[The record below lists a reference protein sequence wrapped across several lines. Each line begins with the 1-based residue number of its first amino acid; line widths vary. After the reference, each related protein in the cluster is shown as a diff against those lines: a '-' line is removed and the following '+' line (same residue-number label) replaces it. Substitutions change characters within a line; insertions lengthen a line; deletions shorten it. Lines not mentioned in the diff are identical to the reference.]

1 MSVPIRS
8 ALLWL
13 AACYIVLMPTT
24 AAKPIRVVLWIAGVM
39 LAVAAVA
46 RALRQ
51 REPVASLPGRAVIGC
66 LVFWML
72 WSTASVLWSPR
83 PAFTL
88 EELRNEVLN
97 NAILIAIFYYVAED
111 DHAIRTLVAATIG
124 GFALHA
130 VLMLGL
136 ASHTGDHDTF
146 RWHFGNGWV
155 ATWLALTAPFLA
167 LPLFARPLGF
177 RGGPKSILVAL
188 ALFALLMAAAAA
200 TENRMI
206 WIAFAA
212 QAMVLSAFAIRRWPG
227 RAAQRFG
234 KLAVIAL
241 LGASFLAAGFVWTLH
256 ERVPKTA
263 PESESVASTLRNDPR
278 LDLWSRSMESIAERP
293 WIGHGFGKGI
303 TGEEMV
309 RDLGNPLL
317 WHPHNVFL
325 SQWQQTG
332 FIGMAALTGLF
343 VALAS
348 RFLRFT
354 RSRDDA
360 VALAGAIGLA
370 VLAGFLL
377 KNMTDDFMVRSAAKE
392 FWAYT
397 AMLLG
402 YGAYRERRSRG
413 IPGALPARTNHA
425 RDQTAPASGSSAE
438 TVQV

>member
-1 MSVPIRS
+1 MPVPIRS

-13 AACYIVLMPTT
+13 AACYILLMPTT

-46 RALRQ
+46 RARRR
-51 REPVASLPGRAVIGC
+51 REPIASLPGRAVLGC

-97 NAILIAIFYYVAED
+97 NAVLIAIFYYVAED
-111 DHAIRTLVAATIG
+111 DRAIRTLVAATIG

-177 RGGPKSILVAL
+177 RGGPMAILVPL
-188 ALFALLMAAAAA
+188 VLFALLMALAAA

-212 QAMVLSAFAIRRWPG
+212 QAVVFSAFAIRRWPG
-227 RAAQRFG
+227 RAAQRMG
-234 KLAVIAL
+234 KLAAIAL
-241 LGASFLAAGFVWTLH
+241 VVTAFLAAGFVWTLY
-256 ERVPKTA
+256 ERVPKQST
-263 PESESVASTLRNDPR
+263 ETEGVASTLRNDPR
-278 LDLWSRSMESIAERP
+278 IDLWSRSLESIAERP

-303 TGEEMV
+303 TGEVMV

-343 VALAS
+343 VALAI
-348 RFLRFT
+348 RFARFT

-377 KNMTDDFMVRSAAKE
+377 KNLTDDFMVRSAAKE
-392 FWAYT
+392 FWAYI

-402 YGAYRERRSRG
+402 YGAYRQQHSRG
-413 IPGALPARTNHA
+413 MGGARPEESGSA
-425 RDQTAPASGSSAE
+425 RDPIKRMGASAAE